1 MEPVFTDTITKST
14 THYSVINNVVGTPV
28 LQKTPQSEVKRSAN
42 RASYQTEDLYPIID
56 DLKMAHICFNQDGA
70 PVSIPMLC
78 WRVDNAIYIHGSRGS
93 RLIKQLTNGN
103 RSCVSFAELNSWVM
117 AKSAFHH
124 SANYRS
130 AVLFG
135 QFEAIEDDKLQLEIY
150 QHFVEQ
156 LEPGR
161 WEQLRRPN
169 EKEIKATTLLKMEIN
184 EGAVKIRT
192 GGPIDDPGDLS
203 LPVWAGE
210 LPLIKQ
216 WGEKV
221 EY

>member
-1 MEPVFTDTITKST
+1 M
-14 THYSVINNVVGTPV
+14 

-42 RASYQTEDLYPIID
+42 RASYRTEDLYPIID
-56 DLKMAHICFNQDGA
+56 DLKMAHICFTQDES
-70 PVSIPMLC
+70 PMSIPMLC

-103 RSCVSFAELNSWVM
+103 KSCVSFAELNSWVM

-135 QFEAIEDDKLQLEIY
+135 HFKAIDNDELQLTIY
-150 QHFVEQ
+150 KHFVEQ
-156 LEPGR
+156 LEVGR
-161 WEQLRRPN
+161 WEHIRLPN
-169 EKEIKATTLLKMEIN
+169 DKEIKATQLLQMEIN

-192 GGPIDDPGDLS
+192 GGPIDDPNDLS

-210 LPLIKQ
+210 LPLIKH
-216 WGEKV
+216 WGDKIV
-221 EY
+221 Y